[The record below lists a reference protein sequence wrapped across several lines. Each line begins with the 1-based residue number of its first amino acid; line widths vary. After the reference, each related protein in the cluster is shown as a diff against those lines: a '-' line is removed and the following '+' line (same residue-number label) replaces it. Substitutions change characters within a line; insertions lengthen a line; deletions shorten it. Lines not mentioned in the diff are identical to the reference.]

1 MRLVALPGTVLAAAL
16 ASAPAHASFHVMQ
29 IEQATGGVAG
39 DVTQQ
44 AVQLRLRAPGQNLVQ
59 FSRVRVY
66 DAAGANP
73 VLLVDMTTSVANG
86 QAGDRVLIAT
96 GAFQANQAPAPDFTM
111 ANPIP
116 GAYFAG
122 GRLAFEGDDGSVL
135 YSLCWGT
142 YAGPNA
148 GSLDNDNDGQYG
160 PCEPG
165 PLPTA
170 TLQALRFT
178 GAATALGTSNA
189 ADFALTTGA
198 ATFTNN
204 AGQSAVVVETVRPQ
218 GRGGDCDDT
227 DPAVFP
233 GQVEIVGNRY
243 DDDCDGLADEDANNV
258 ASSDTGDVDTDG
270 QSIAQ
275 GDCDDTSS
283 AVRSGSAEIAFDL
296 VDNDCDGR
304 ADEDATDTPATD
316 PVDHDGDGRA
326 VDDRIFFTGFE

>member
-1 MRLVALPGTVLAAAL
+1 MRLRIIAGLLAAAF
-16 ASAPAHASFHVMQ
+16 AAAPAHASFHFMQ

-59 FSRVRVY
+59 FSRLRVF

-73 VLLVDMTTSVANG
+73 VLLVDIASAVANG

-96 GAFQANQAPAPDFTM
+96 PAFAANQAPAPDFAM

-116 GAYFAG
+116 ASYFAG
-122 GRLAFEGDDGSVL
+122 GRLTFEGDDGSVL

-148 GSLDNDNDGQYG
+148 GSIDNDDNGQYG

-165 PLPTA
+165 ALPTA
-170 TLQALRFT
+170 TLQALRFI
-178 GAATALGTSNA
+178 GAASALGTTNA
-189 ADFALTTGA
+189 ADFAPTPGA
-198 ATFTNN
+198 ATWTNN
-204 AGQSAVVVETVRPQ
+204 ARQSAAVVGTPRPD

-227 DPAVFP
+227 DATVFP
-233 GQVEIVGNRY
+233 GQAEIAGNRR
-243 DDDCDGLADEDANNV
+243 DDDCNGLADEGANGLP
-258 ASSDTGDVDTDG
+258 SGDIGDVDTDG

-275 GDCDDTSS
+275 GDCDDTDT
-283 AVRSGSAEIAFDL
+283 AVRLGAPELAFDL
-296 VDNDCDGR
+296 LDNDCDGD
-304 ADEDATDTPATD
+304 ADEDAAGSPAID

-326 VDDRIFFTGFE
+326 IHDRVFFTGFE